1 MVWFLMLTYVREVT
15 FHSYLLLQV
24 VANSPLF
31 GHMPLLTLPT
41 TLLKK
46 KRSLVQQI
54 TTYQVPK
61 RNCCCSTSICLMLIW
76 LGFRLSCVIE
86 SGLRIPLLWL
96 LSTVGP
102 SLLVRLRLPLVTF
115 GALNAQLASVQKH
128 ILILPKASPQHCNQK
143 RNKC

>member
-1 MVWFLMLTYVREVT
+1 MVWFLMLIYVCEVT
-15 FHSYLLLQV
+15 FHSYLLFQV
-24 VANSPLF
+24 VANSLLF

-41 TLLKK
+41 MLFEQ
-46 KRSLVQQI
+46 KRSLVPQI

-61 RNCCCSTSICLMLIW
+61 RNCCCGTSVCLMLIW
-76 LGFRLSCVIE
+76 LEFRLSCVIE

-102 SLLVRLRLPLVTF
+102 SLLVHLGLPFVTF

-128 ILILPKASPQHCNQK
+128 ILVLPKASPQHYNQK